1 MLYMRETLQGVKK
14 GPFSLFCLAL
24 GGFWCWNW
32 VVFQSPTSLTILVEG
47 WDVALPSRAIS
58 LLAFALTACA
68 LYAARRRS
76 RLPQGKARIRGRWAV
91 VAVGVGAIVACDMAG
106 GSFDGVVDE
115 SLPALVAGVCFGV
128 VGSLLYMEWAAAVAD
143 VGIARFRLM
152 ICACILSSLVGSLLA
167 ALLFYVSDTLR
178 QVLVLAFLLASFP
191 LLDHFSSAVLFGG
204 AAEGSFRPV
213 QSDAGIPKKF
223 VATLFVLGASLGLKQ
238 GI

>member
-1 MLYMRETLQGVKK
+1 MLYMRETLRGVKR

-91 VAVGVGAIVACDMAG
+91 VAVGVGYQDEIGGDGVGAG
-106 GSFDGVVDE
+106 GRE
-115 SLPALVAGVCFGV
+115 SVPRQER
-128 VGSLLYMEWAAAVAD
+128 VGQHV
-143 VGIARFRLM
+143 I
-152 ICACILSSLVGSLLA
+152 
-167 ALLFYVSDTLR
+167 
-178 QVLVLAFLLASFP
+178 FP
-191 LLDHFSSAVLFGG
+191 VKEVKTGMS
-204 AAEGSFRPV
+204 
-213 QSDAGIPKKF
+213 
-223 VATLFVLGASLGLKQ
+223 
-238 GI
+238 